1 MVGQRGPCELGNDGG
16 TATSGR
22 FSQVAGANSVLF
34 RPHAPLPCSSQLES
48 LTQPVTLYDLP
59 GDGYRAFPPRGH
71 GNRLERRPVPRC
83 VFPEAVVECKMF
95 RSPLETVKVGYVEAH
110 MAISG
115 AGDQVNRLA
124 APTRGD
130 DGTIG
135 GCMKKEVDVDDFD
148 LESEG
153 GGHAAGIAGAM
164 ALAAVV
170 GVGVGLLIA
179 PQPGERTRK
188 ALRKR
193 LASLGE
199 DLENGFDEFEER
211 SRPARKEIRKR
222 AERLRERGEKVWE
235 GLEDRLDR
243 LEHRDEDHST
253 GIISLL
259 TLFAGLGA
267 TYLMTSEQAAPTRA
281 KVRDAANQLKQRAT
295 DRWDR
300 FQERRH
306 ANGGASQRGTQPEPQ
321 GGGAGES

>member
-1 MVGQRGPCELGNDGG
+1 
-16 TATSGR
+16 
-22 FSQVAGANSVLF
+22 
-34 RPHAPLPCSSQLES
+34 
-48 LTQPVTLYDLP
+48 
-59 GDGYRAFPPRGH
+59 
-71 GNRLERRPVPRC
+71 
-83 VFPEAVVECKMF
+83 
-95 RSPLETVKVGYVEAH
+95 
-110 MAISG
+110 
-115 AGDQVNRLA
+115 
-124 APTRGD
+124 
-130 DGTIG
+130 
-135 GCMKKEVDVDDFD
+135 MKKEVDVDDFD

-193 LASLGE
+193 LAALGE
-199 DLENGFDEFEER
+199 DLENGIDEFEER

-235 GLEDRLDR
+235 DLEDRLDR

-259 TLFAGLGA
+259 TLVAGLGA

-281 KVRDAANQLKQRAT
+281 KVRDAATQLKQRAT

-321 GGGAGES
+321 GGEAGES